1 MVHFISKLKLSV
13 MFSIIFAIVFIAISS
28 VFYVSDYIS
37 QKNTLQNN
45 LKSKAQSILDFAGV
59 LLESRNEKFFSG
71 ESSEIPQVIQNEIF
85 DKFTTISDGKVFYKE
100 ASKNPTSEKNRAV
113 DYEITMIDF
122 FKKNRD
128 VKQKEEYVTHDS
140 KEYYMLSR
148 PMISEEKCLACHP
161 TWALNEVIAI
171 EDVRIDL
178 SDFNDAINSTVIS
191 QLVTFLLNII
201 SILVLMHVLFG
212 KFVAARINKVLK
224 IIFRVERGNFV
235 IQDLMKDE
243 KSQQG
248 SSDNEI
254 DRLFR
259 HLQIMVDALKPV
271 ITNVVAQSKQM
282 AFEASY
288 GYVKIDET
296 NRFVETQNRV
306 LDDAHENIE
315 KVLKL
320 NGLAGNKL
328 NELLISSD
336 DSKIKIEDGQN
347 EVKTN
352 LEESSQAEVSMQE
365 TIVSIQEL
373 RSFSDEI
380 AKTLE
385 IITDIADET
394 NLIALNAAIEAAR
407 AGVHGRTFSVVA
419 DKIRELAEVS
429 LSNAHDIREVLVN
442 IHKYIDVVSQNA
454 AGAKVMINRLS
465 NSSAI
470 IDDRFGSIKTSI
482 DLISSTLGNF
492 QHEFGVESSA
502 LKSTSKDLD
511 EVKEIS
517 TILAKNASNSQSV
530 MNSLVQK
537 GGGLKSLADGF
548 EIVTNSRSVRR
559 TIVTP
564 PLKVEARVGS
574 NVIPEAYI
582 FDRSENGVSFYSLN
596 SQNLQL
602 SIGTKGK
609 LILSQELHGEKEISF
624 DIVYISEEEL
634 KEIFFYGAKVV

>member
-201 SILVLMHVLFG
+201 SILVLMHVLFS

-235 IQDLMKDE
+235 IEDLMKHE

-296 NRFVETQNRV
+296 NRFVETQNRM
-306 LDDAHENIE
+306 LDNAHENIE

-320 NGLAGNKL
+320 NGLAGDKL
-328 NELLISSD
+328 DELLISSD
-336 DSKIKIEDGQN
+336 DSKNKIQDGQN
-347 EVKTN
+347 EVKSN
-352 LEESSQAEVSMQE
+352 LQESLQAETSMQE
-365 TIVSIQEL
+365 TISSIQAL

-380 AKTLE
+380 SQTLE

-429 LSNAHDIREVLVN
+429 LSNAHDIREVLIN

-454 AGAKVMINRLS
+454 AGAKVMIKRLS
-465 NSSAI
+465 NSSVI
-470 IDDRFGSIKTSI
+470 IDDRFASIKNSI

-492 QHEFGVESSA
+492 QHEFGIESSA

-511 EVKEIS
+511 KVKEIS

-564 PLKVEARVGS
+564 PLKVEVRVGS

>member
-71 ESSEIPQVIQNEIF
+71 DSSEIPQVIQNEIF
-85 DKFTTISDGKVFYKE
+85 DKFTTVSDGKVFYKE

-122 FKKNRD
+122 FKNNRD
-128 VKQKEEYVTHDS
+128 VSQKEEYVTDGS

-148 PMISEEKCLACHP
+148 PIVSEGKCLACHP
-161 TWALNEVIAI
+161 TWGVNEVIAI

-178 SDFNDAINSTVIS
+178 SDFNDAISSTVIS

-201 SILVLMHVLFG
+201 SILVLMHVLFS
-212 KFVAARINKVLK
+212 KFVAARVNKVLE

-235 IQDLMKDE
+235 IEDLMKNE

-296 NRFVETQNRV
+296 NRFVETQNRM
-306 LDDAHENIE
+306 LDNAHENIE

-320 NGLAGNKL
+320 NGLAGDKL
-328 NELLISSD
+328 DELLISSD
-336 DSKIKIEDGQN
+336 DSKNKIQDGQN
-347 EVKTN
+347 EVKSN
-352 LEESSQAEVSMQE
+352 LQESLQAETSMQE
-365 TIVSIQEL
+365 TISSIQAL

-380 AKTLE
+380 SQTLE

-429 LSNAHDIREVLVN
+429 LSNAHDIREVLIN

-454 AGAKVMINRLS
+454 AGAKVMIKRLS
-465 NSSAI
+465 NSSVI
-470 IDDRFGSIKTSI
+470 IDDRFASIKNSI

-492 QHEFGVESSA
+492 QHEFGIESSA

-511 EVKEIS
+511 KVKEIS

>member
-1 MVHFISKLKLSV
+1 
-13 MFSIIFAIVFIAISS
+13 
-28 VFYVSDYIS
+28 
-37 QKNTLQNN
+37 
-45 LKSKAQSILDFAGV
+45 
-59 LLESRNEKFFSG
+59 
-71 ESSEIPQVIQNEIF
+71 
-85 DKFTTISDGKVFYKE
+85 
-100 ASKNPTSEKNRAV
+100 
-113 DYEITMIDF
+113 
-122 FKKNRD
+122 
-128 VKQKEEYVTHDS
+128 
-140 KEYYMLSR
+140 
-148 PMISEEKCLACHP
+148 
-161 TWALNEVIAI
+161 
-171 EDVRIDL
+171 
-178 SDFNDAINSTVIS
+178 
-191 QLVTFLLNII
+191 
-201 SILVLMHVLFG
+201 MHVLFG

-235 IQDLMKDE
+235 IEDLMKHE

-296 NRFVETQNRV
+296 NRFVETQNRM
-306 LDDAHENIE
+306 LDNAHENIE

-320 NGLAGNKL
+320 NGLAGDKL
-328 NELLISSD
+328 DELLISSD
-336 DSKIKIEDGQN
+336 DSKNKIQDGQN
-347 EVKTN
+347 EVKSN
-352 LEESSQAEVSMQE
+352 LQESLQAETSMQE
-365 TIVSIQEL
+365 TISSIQAL

-380 AKTLE
+380 SQTLE

-429 LSNAHDIREVLVN
+429 LSNAHDIREVLIN

-454 AGAKVMINRLS
+454 AGAKVMIKRLS
-465 NSSAI
+465 NSSVI
-470 IDDRFGSIKTSI
+470 IDDRFASIKNSI

-492 QHEFGVESSA
+492 QHEFGIESSA
-502 LKSTSKDLD
+502 LQSTSKELE
-511 EVKEIS
+511 EVKQIS
-517 TILAKNASNSQSV
+517 TILAKNANNSQSV

-548 EIVTNSRSVRR
+548 EIVTNTRGVQR

-564 PLKVEARVGS
+564 PLKVDVHVNG
-574 NVIPEAYI
+574 NVIHEAYI
-582 FDRSENGVSFYSLN
+582 FDRSKHGVSFYSVN
-596 SQNLQL
+596 VQNLHL
-602 SIGTKGK
+602 SIGTRGK
-609 LILSQELHGEKEISF
+609 LILSEALHGEKEIAF
-624 DIVYISEEEL
+624 DIVYISEEEI

>member
-1 MVHFISKLKLSV
+1 MVHFISKFKLSV

-71 ESSEIPQVIQNEIF
+71 DSSEIPQVIQNEIF
-85 DKFTTISDGKVFYKE
+85 DKFTTVSDGKVFYKE

-122 FKKNRD
+122 FKNNRD
-128 VKQKEEYVTHDS
+128 VSQKEEYVTDGS

-148 PMISEEKCLACHP
+148 PIVSEGKCLACHP
-161 TWALNEVIAI
+161 TWGVNEVIAI

-178 SDFNDAINSTVIS
+178 SDFNDAISSTVIS

-201 SILVLMHVLFG
+201 SILVLMHVLFS
-212 KFVAARINKVLK
+212 KFVAARVNKVLE

-235 IQDLMKDE
+235 IEDLMKHE

-306 LDDAHENIE
+306 LDNAHENIE

-320 NGLAGNKL
+320 NGLAGDKL
-328 NELLISSD
+328 DELLISSD
-336 DSKIKIEDGQN
+336 DSKNKIQDGQN
-347 EVKTN
+347 EVKSN
-352 LEESSQAEVSMQE
+352 LQESLQAETSMQE
-365 TIVSIQEL
+365 TISSIQAL

-380 AKTLE
+380 SQTLE

-429 LSNAHDIREVLVN
+429 LSNAHDIREVLIN

-454 AGAKVMINRLS
+454 AGAKVMIKRLS
-465 NSSAI
+465 NSSVI
-470 IDDRFGSIKTSI
+470 IDDRFASIKNSI

-492 QHEFGVESSA
+492 QHEFGIESSA

-511 EVKEIS
+511 KVKEIS

-564 PLKVEARVGS
+564 PLKVEVRVGS

>member
-235 IQDLMKDE
+235 IEDLMKHE

-296 NRFVETQNRV
+296 NRFVETQNRM
-306 LDDAHENIE
+306 LDNAHENIE

-320 NGLAGNKL
+320 NGLAGDKL
-328 NELLISSD
+328 DELLISSD
-336 DSKIKIEDGQN
+336 DSKNKIQDGQN
-347 EVKTN
+347 EVKSN
-352 LEESSQAEVSMQE
+352 LQESLQAETSMQE
-365 TIVSIQEL
+365 TISSIQAL

-380 AKTLE
+380 SQTLE

-429 LSNAHDIREVLVN
+429 LSNAHDIREVLIN

-454 AGAKVMINRLS
+454 AGAKVMIKRLS
-465 NSSAI
+465 NSSVI
-470 IDDRFGSIKTSI
+470 IDDRFASIKNSI

-492 QHEFGVESSA
+492 QHEFGIESSA

-511 EVKEIS
+511 KVKEIS

>member
-201 SILVLMHVLFG
+201 SILVLMHVLFS
-212 KFVAARINKVLK
+212 KFVAARVNKVLE

-511 EVKEIS
+511 KVKEIS

-564 PLKVEARVGS
+564 PLKVEVRVGS